1 MRKSSFIAALT
12 VSAVTAVISA
22 PPGHASTDCSQ
33 EGIAQAV
40 QATNSALGIYFDRYP
55 EANAVITDAYLQ
67 PESVG
72 ASNIRAYFVAHPQQD
87 RELKDIMAPLD
98 DKKRECRTV

>member
-1 MRKSSFIAALT
+1 MRGDYRMRNSSFIAALT

-40 QATNSALGIYFDRYP
+40 QATNSALGICTCSP
-55 EANAVITDAYLQ
+55 N
-67 PESVG
+67 P
-72 ASNIRAYFVAHPQQD
+72 
-87 RELKDIMAPLD
+87 
-98 DKKRECRTV
+98 

>member
-1 MRKSSFIAALT
+1 MRNSSFIAALT

-40 QATNSALGIYFDRYP
+40 QATNSALGIYFDK
-55 EANAVITDAYLQ
+55 
-67 PESVG
+67 
-72 ASNIRAYFVAHPQQD
+72 QD

>member
-1 MRKSSFIAALT
+1 MRNTSFIAALT
-12 VSAVTAVISA
+12 VSVVTAVMGA
-22 PPGHASTDCSQ
+22 PPGHASTGCSQ
-33 EGIAQAV
+33 EGTAQAV
-40 QATNSALGIYFDRYP
+40 QATNNALSIYFDKYP

-67 PESVG
+67 PEAVG
-72 ASNIRAYFVAHPQQD
+72 ASNIRAYFAAHPQQD